1 MSKTIHKSENLM
13 KCTIRLAAVLVAFS
27 LSSAAWAQ
35 SDNAQVS
42 EMLLRSDLNRDG
54 QVTRKELE
62 KSRSKTFERLDR
74 NQDREIS
81 KKDRPP
87 HPFNKRFDEA
97 FARLVQEFDANND
110 GEVTRKEFVQGPTTG
125 FDDADLDGD
134 DVLRADEI
142 TKLQPSDS

>member
-1 MSKTIHKSENLM
+1 M
-13 KCTIRLAAVLVAFS
+13 KRISRVGAALVVFA
-27 LSSAAWAQ
+27 LSSVAWAQ

-62 KSRSKTFERLDR
+62 KSRSKTFERLNR

-81 KKDRPP
+81 EKDSPP

-110 GEVTRKEFVQGPTTG
+110 GQVTRKEFVQGPTTG
-125 FDDADLDGD
+125 FDAADLDSND
-134 DVLRADEI
+134 ILSAEEI
-142 TKLQPSDS
+142 AKLKPSES